1 MSPKDRHDPRVK
13 RLSDRL
19 QRMVDEEHPLVD
31 LVLKWLPSMLDEWAQ
46 PGGAAL
52 PSPFGESPLLPLVDA
67 ILPSVDAQDPDS
79 GAMIRALLE
88 RVRESR
94 NPGERR
100 ELGLSLEWF
109 YLYFTRQTELSFELW
124 VRRRTAEHQA

>member
-1 MSPKDRHDPRVK
+1 MSPRNRRDPRVR
-13 RLSDRL
+13 RLADRL
-19 QRMVDEEHPLVD
+19 QRMVDEDHPLVD

-46 PGGAAL
+46 PGGSVL

-79 GAMIRALLE
+79 GSMIRALLG

-94 NPGERR
+94 DPAERR

-109 YLYFTRQTELSFELW
+109 YLYFTRQTDLTFEPW
-124 VRRRTAEHQA
+124 VRRRTSEPEV